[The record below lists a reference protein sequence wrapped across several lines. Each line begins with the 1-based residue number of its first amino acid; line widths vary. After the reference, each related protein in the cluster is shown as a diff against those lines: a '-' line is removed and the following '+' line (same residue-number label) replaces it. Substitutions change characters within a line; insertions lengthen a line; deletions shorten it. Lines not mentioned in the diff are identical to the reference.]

1 MLTPNGFRKKLEEL
15 MDKVANGEDASEV
28 LDTLITSHDSVT
40 SRANREFGDSDAW
53 DETTLFAQNDDFK
66 EKYEALKTTY
76 RERFFSGKAKE
87 PPEDLPPDDSVIK
100 EEHLSDIISDFRK

>member
-40 SRANREFGDSDAW
+40 SRANLEFGDSDEW
-53 DETTLFAQNDDFK
+53 DETELFNNHDDFK
-66 EKYEALKTTY
+66 EKYESLKATY
-76 RERFFSGKAKE
+76 KQRFFSGKDKE
-87 PPEDLPPDDSVIK
+87 SSEDFPPDGSTAKD
-100 EEHLSDIISDFRK
+100 EHLSDIISDFRK